1 MTISRDPSY
10 FTISRGFG
18 ILLITA
24 LIACESE
31 PDPYADTHQ
40 ALPVAPI
47 AKPLSTPTNTV
58 DLSPWQQ
65 ANINWRQFAGSQLS
79 VLADAQPAFMALRP
93 YLSLFEQ
100 LTGIW
105 VGYQNVE
112 QDEMRQKRR
121 LDLESGGGIYDVV
134 PIGITC
140 LGEAYEKSWLEQLEP
155 YLADPTLTDS
165 TWYNFADISPNSLKL
180 CQREDHL
187 LSIPFDFSAP
197 IFFYRKDLFEKYH
210 IELPD
215 TYEAIVSMKRKLQA
229 AMDKDGLKEIYA
241 FTTRTGVGAGLN
253 TWTVIPTIRA
263 YGGEMFDTQWRPIF
277 NSPQA
282 VKALEVYRDM
292 VTGYGSP
299 PDSLTLHFYDI
310 RTRFK
315 EGKLA
320 SAIIASHFFSEINSA
335 DKSPIWDRWDAIPTP
350 RGPVARET
358 SPWAWAFAINAVSKN
373 KKAAWLFIQWVT
385 SKNTAHLLTTGGAPA
400 RLSVWESD
408 HYAKLNPPGLV
419 NAVMWII
426 KKSTPDMMQSGIPEF
441 TETGLVASKAFSE
454 IFYGAPVQ
462 QTLDRAVG
470 QVEQIMAKGPTRRT
484 AAGIQ

>member
-47 AKPLSTPTNTV
+47 AKPLSTPTPTV

-315 EGKLA
+315 KGKLA

-385 SKNTAHLLTTGGAPA
+385 SKDTAHLLTTGGAPA

-419 NAVMWII
+419 NAVMWIME
-426 KKSTPDMMQSGIPEF
+426 KSTPDMMQSGIPEF

-470 QVEQIMAKGPTRRT
+470 QVEQIMAKGPTRRA

>member
-1 MTISRDPSY
+1 MTISQDPSY
-10 FTISRGFG
+10 FTLIKRFG
-18 ILLITA
+18 VLLITT

-31 PDPYADTHQ
+31 PDPYTNTHN
-40 ALPVAPI
+40 ASPVTPI
-47 AKPLSTPTNTV
+47 AKPLLTTTTFN
-58 DLSPWQQ
+58 LSPWQQ

-93 YLSLFEQ
+93 YLPLFEQ

-121 LDLESGGGIYDVV
+121 LDLASGGGIYDVV
-134 PIGITC
+134 PIGITS
-140 LGEAYEKSWLEQLEP
+140 LGEAYENGWLEWLDP
-155 YLADPTLTDS
+155 YLADPTLTDNA
-165 TWYNFADISPNSLKL
+165 WYDFTDLSPNSLVL
-180 CQREDHL
+180 CQWKGHL

-197 IFFYRKDLFEKYH
+197 ILFYRKDLFKKYH

-215 TYEAIVSMKRKLQA
+215 TYEAVVSMKRKLQA

-253 TWTVIPTIRA
+253 TWTVIPIIRA
-263 YGGEMFDTQWRPIF
+263 YGGEMFDAQWRPIF

-299 PDSLTLHFYDI
+299 PDTLTLHFYDI

-320 SAIIASHFFSEINSA
+320 STILASHFFSEINSA
-335 DKSPIWDRWDAIPTP
+335 NKSPIWDRWDAIPTP
-350 RGPVARET
+350 RGPVARAT
-358 SPWAWAFAINAVSKN
+358 SPWAWAFAINAASSN
-373 KKAAWLFIQWVT
+373 KKAAWLFIQWIT
-385 SKNTAHLLTTGGAPA
+385 SKDTARLLTTGGAPA

-408 HYAKLNPPGLV
+408 HYTKLNPPGLV
-419 NAVMWII
+419 NAVKWIME
-426 KKSTPDMMQSGIPEF
+426 KSTLDLMQSGIPEF

-462 QTLDRAVG
+462 QTLDQAVV
-470 QVEQIMAKGPTRRT
+470 QVEPIMAKGPTRRA